1 MYSYLVGGWFWSA
14 EVFSLLL
21 LTLHACPEGPT
32 MFLENKKSV
41 NLSVLLIIRSVPH
54 PPLYMAQLL
63 DDRQAPKNTPG
74 QSIM

>member
-32 MFLENKKSV
+32 MFLEKKVCKSECV
-41 NLSVLLIIRSVPH
+41 IDQKRSPS
-54 PPLYMAQLL
+54 PLCMAQLL